1 MNIELITITSVIL
14 AALSFLVF
22 ETRKLKL
29 ATYLYGVQTFALVSI
44 FLILAVTYEID
55 TLYIWSGTAF
65 LTKVILVPW
74 IILRLIKKTGV
85 SQEEAPFIGVY
96 NPFLSVGI
104 ALTVALVLY
113 PVFLEFSLIKLTIPL
128 VVSILVFMMGI
139 FGMVFR
145 KSVIKQILSYCL
157 FENGAH
163 LTLALTAYNAPETVE
178 IGIMTDAVFAV
189 VIMAALGSRFFN
201 YFGSLDTSQA
211 KELKG

>member
-1 MNIELITITSVIL
+1 MNVEMITIASVIL
-14 AALSFLVF
+14 AVFSFLIF

-29 ATYLYGVQTFALVSI
+29 ATYLYSIQTFTLVSI

-55 TLYIWSGTAF
+55 SLFVWSATAF
-65 LTKVILVPW
+65 VTKVIVVPW
-74 IILRLIKKTGV
+74 LIMRLIKKTGIT
-85 SQEEAPFIGVY
+85 QEEAPFIGVY
-96 NPFLSVGI
+96 NPFLSLGI
-104 ALTVALVLY
+104 ALTVALILY

-128 VVSILVFMMGI
+128 AVSILVFMMGI

-145 KSVIKQILSYCL
+145 KSAIKQILSYCL

-178 IGIMTDAVFAV
+178 IGIMTDAIFAV
-189 VIMAALGSRFFN
+189 VIMAALGFRFFN